1 MTEPDPQRLADAC
14 SRHIGENDRAAAALG
29 IEVVESAPGRARLAL
44 TVTPEMTNALDV
56 CHGGVIFLLADTAF
70 AHASNNRNHAT
81 VAAAASI
88 QFLAPGRIG
97 DRLVATAVERM
108 RGRRSSLYDVEVHN
122 QKHELIALFR
132 GNGHQVRGQVIPVTG
147 EPAP

>member
-1 MTEPDPQRLADAC
+1 MTEPTAEQLAEAC
-14 SRHIGENDRAAAALG
+14 SRHIGEHDRAAAALG
-29 IEVVESAPGRARLAL
+29 IEVLESAPGRARLAL

-70 AHASNNRNHAT
+70 AHASNNRNRAT

-97 DRLVATAVERM
+97 DRLTATAVERM
-108 RGRRSSLYDVEVHN
+108 RGRRTSLYDIEVHN
-122 QKHELIALFR
+122 QDDELIALFR
-132 GNGHQVRGQVIPVTG
+132 GNGHQVRGQVLPEGDTH
-147 EPAP
+147 A